1 MAIHPNLHDQD
12 FYAWALG
19 NAALLRDGRL
29 SEIDIEH
36 VAEELESMGR
46 SERREL
52 VSRLAILFAHLLKW
66 ANQSGRRSSSWRNII
81 KVQRLDTSGVLADNP
96 SLQAQAGD
104 IVSAA
109 YEKSKLLA
117 ANETGFDERRF
128 PEQCPWTLEQALD
141 PDYWP
146 DQAV

>member
-1 MAIHPNLHDQD
+1 MAIPPNLHDQD

-66 ANQSGRRSSSWRNII
+66 ANQSERRSSSWRNAI
-81 KVQRLDTSGVLADNP
+81 KVQRLDTNDVLADNP
-96 SLQAQAGD
+96 SLQAQADD
-104 IVSAA
+104 IVRAA

-117 ANETGFDERRF
+117 ANETGFDEHSF
-128 PEQCPWTLEQALD
+128 PEHCPWTLEQALD
-141 PDYWP
+141 SDYWP